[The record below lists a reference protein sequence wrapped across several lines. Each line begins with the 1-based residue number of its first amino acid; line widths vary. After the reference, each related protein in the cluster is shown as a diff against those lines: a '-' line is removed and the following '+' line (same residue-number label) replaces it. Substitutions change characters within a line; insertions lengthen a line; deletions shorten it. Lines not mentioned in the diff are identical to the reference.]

1 MTLPLLWVSLAFL
14 SGIVLN
20 RFLRAPLDVWLIIT
34 LIPIIDA
41 MFLRRRVA
49 RLASLNVWLVAAV
62 CIALL
67 LGAMRYQ
74 QTIQKITPAD
84 VSWYNDRKYDVL
96 VTGTLTDP
104 PDYRDAYTNLR
115 LNVKQIDNGNKSFN
129 VSGLLLAHVPIN
141 QTYEYGD
148 EIRLR
153 GQLQTPPQDEDFS
166 YQDYLARQG
175 ILSYMPI
182 SEATLLP
189 GNDGNPISRAIYS
202 FKEKAVENI
211 YRLLPDPE
219 ASVLASMLLGVNGG
233 LSDPIQQAF
242 RDTGTAYVIAVSGF
256 KISILTGVFVTLFS
270 RIFGARRGAI
280 LAILGIAFY
289 TFLVG
294 ANDAAVRAA
303 LMVTL
308 ALFAEQIGRRTQGL
322 NTLAFVA
329 ALMALWNPLVL
340 WDAGFQ
346 ISFFATLGLIL
357 YMEPLQRTTENLLM
371 RYFPQWNAQQV
382 IKYVLYYFLLTLAVQ
397 LTTIPIM
404 AYQFKQIPLIALI
417 ANPSITPVQ
426 PIVMLLGGLAIL
438 LSFSFFSLG
447 QLIAWI
453 AWPLTAYT
461 IRMVELFDRVPHGTI
476 PLGNFSVAFVVLFYA
491 VLLTLTF
498 AGSRIKEFIASLYR
512 RFTNLSSITIL
523 IVLLIVAILSWR
535 VVANTSDG
543 KLHITFLD
551 VGSADAVLIQTPS
564 GRHILINGGPTES
577 SLSDALGE
585 RISLLNRNLDW
596 LIIASTNENE
606 VTSLPRVLLRYQ
618 PANVLWSGNQG
629 ASFSSIQ
636 LAGWLAQQSIPI
648 TLAKVGQTLDLG
660 SGVTLKVLDVSPLG
674 STLLI
679 EWNGFKALL
688 PIGENFDTLDNLQ
701 NGKTVGP
708 VTVLL
713 LSQSGYAPLTPPEW
727 IQNLNPRLV
736 VLSVAAG
743 DQSGLPDQDTLDALN
758 GYSLLRTDR
767 NGWIEVTTDGQQ
779 MWTVTQK

>member
-1 MTLPLLWVSLAFL
+1 MSLPLLWVSLAFL
-14 SGIVLN
+14 SGIALN

-34 LIPIIDA
+34 LTPIILA
-41 MFLRRRVA
+41 LILRRRVA
-49 RLASLNVWLVAAV
+49 RLASLNVWLIAAV
-62 CIALL
+62 GIALL

-74 QTIQKITPAD
+74 QTIHKITPAD
-84 VSWYNDRKYDVL
+84 VSWYNDRKCEVL
-96 VTGTLTDP
+96 VTGALNDP

-115 LNVKQIDNGNKSFN
+115 LNVKQIDNGQRFFN

-175 ILSYMPI
+175 ILSYMPT

-189 GNDGNPISRAIYS
+189 GNDGNLISRAIYA
-202 FKEKAVENI
+202 FKDQAVDHI
-211 YRLLPDPE
+211 YRLFPDPE
-219 ASVLASMLLGVNGG
+219 ASVLAGMLLGVNGG
-233 LSDPIQQAF
+233 LPAPIQQAF

-256 KISILTGVFVTLFS
+256 KISILAGVFVTLFS
-270 RIFGARRGAI
+270 RILGTRRGWIFAV
-280 LAILGIAFY
+280 LGIAFY

-357 YMEPLQRTTENLLM
+357 YMEPLQQTTENLLA

-404 AYQFKQIPLIALI
+404 AYQFKQIPLIALL
-417 ANPSITPVQ
+417 ANPSITPAQ
-426 PIVMLLGGLAIL
+426 PLVMMLGGLAVI
-438 LSFSFFSLG
+438 LSFVFFSLG
-447 QLIAWI
+447 QFMAWI

-461 IRMVELFDRVPHGTI
+461 IRVVELFERVPHGTI
-476 PLGNFSVAFVVLFYA
+476 PLGNFSLAFVILFYA
-491 VLLTLTF
+491 VLLSLTF
-498 AGSRIKEFIASLYR
+498 AGTHIKEFIASLYR
-512 RFTNLSSITIL
+512 KYTNLSPITIL

-535 VVANTSDG
+535 VVANTADG
-543 KLHITFLD
+543 KLHITFLN

-564 GRHILINGGPTES
+564 GRHILINGGPTAS

-585 RISLLNRNLDW
+585 RISLLNCNLDW
-596 LIIASTNENE
+596 LIIASTNEND
-606 VTSLPRVLLRYQ
+606 VASLPRVLLRYQ
-618 PANVLWSGNQG
+618 PANVLWSGNQE
-629 ASFSSIQ
+629 ASFSSRQ
-636 LAGWLAQQSIPI
+636 LAGWLDGQSIPV
-648 TLAKVGQTLDLG
+648 TPAKTGQTFDLG
-660 SGVTLKVLDVSPLG
+660 SGVTLKILDVSPLG

-679 EWNGFKALL
+679 EWNDFRALL
-688 PIGENFDTLDNLQ
+688 PIGENFDTLDHLQ
-701 NGKTVGP
+701 NGKNVGP

-713 LSQSGYAPLTPPEW
+713 LSQSGYAPLTPPKW
-727 IQNLNPRLV
+727 ISEFESATGRDQRCRRRSKRSAGSNYARCVKRL
-736 VLSVAAG
+736 
-743 DQSGLPDQDTLDALN
+743 LPASNGSQRLDRGHN
-758 GYSLLRTDR
+758 R
-767 NGWIEVTTDGQQ
+767 
-779 MWTVTQK
+779 